1 MQCFTMWL
9 FVVSFLG
16 LEIELFRVICRG
28 LGYGILYLLGTTLT
42 TLGTTYM
49 VPLT

>member
-1 MQCFTMWL
+1 MLYNVAVCCEL
-9 FVVSFLG
+9 FGV
-16 LEIELFRVICRG
+16 EIELFRFICRG

>member
-1 MQCFTMWL
+1 MLYNVAVCCEL
-9 FVVSFLG
+9 FG
-16 LEIELFRVICRG
+16 MEIELFKVICRG
-28 LGYGILYLLGTTLT
+28 LGYGILYLLGTILT